1 MRHIIKETFSP
12 CSSVFAEMEPVQMA
26 AFVLKIAVCGKTK
39 KKMFWS
45 SGFWIYVSPTVDI
58 IDI

>member
-45 SGFWIYVSPTVDI
+45 SGF
-58 IDI
+58 